1 MGIFGKG
8 KDQDRGGEPKLPRKG
23 EGMIA
28 GKKNGPSL
36 AANPN
41 ELNALLGRG
50 SEFEGK
56 LSFEGTVRIDGTFR
70 GDIQSGG
77 LLMIGEPAK
86 VEAEITVDAAVIGG
100 EVQGNIT
107 ARSRIEL
114 QPTARVSGTLSTPA
128 LVVQQGAL
136 FDGHCQMQ
144 RRERSARPVTL
155 LTQKPA
161 SETQAEPG
169 E

>member
-1 MGIFGKG
+1 MSIFGRG
-8 KDQDRGGEPKLPRKG
+8 KDKDREGEPNSPRKG
-23 EGMIA
+23 EGMIG
-28 GKKNGPSL
+28 GKKAGSSP
-36 AANPN
+36 ANPN

-86 VEAEITVDAAVIGG
+86 VEAEITVDAAVIAG

-114 QPTARVSGTLSTPA
+114 QPAARVTGTLSSPA

-144 RRERSARPVTL
+144 HRERPARPVTL
-155 LTQKPA
+155 LTGTPPA
-161 SETQAEPG
+161 EPKLEPG